1 MADAT
6 RLRTVRGHLWFLM
19 CLGVACVDLNGGSI
33 AIGQPPFGVPFGEDA
48 EPLGVSGLQSLLPS
62 QPPRGLQKTADYTG
76 LNSRWQPLGNS
87 IADEIVN
94 FYDKTPESFSAQR
107 QALQT
112 LLQYADDLRE
122 ASLEETD
129 REQQAQLLFL
139 SGQLQRKAG
148 LLYET
153 LKTLEKTAIQSPLL
167 AARIH
172 LDNLEFDLSNWK
184 TDAGSRE
191 GWTKYLKL
199 DELDKSLNPEADEED
214 GADDKT
220 DNEETDNNEADE
232 EEYTGP
238 TISTKVGS
246 RKAVEATRER
256 LRPLSS
262 HSPEV
267 RKILTSPPMI
277 QLADSLETLLEQ
289 WDTATDSENE
299 AIARYQKLRAI
310 ISRENPEDEYDLLGF
325 LPTISDYERAR
336 IGRRVNGQMALDI
349 QAEFQKVSDAAGD
362 AANSLGH
369 WLRRTYFN
377 YDTHVTLFEGD
388 LQSMADRRDR
398 RVEPVREVVDGA
410 QVSGQANTETTTT
423 VDVVPNESAAE
434 LHLLVNG
441 VTNSQTVGE
450 KCQIRVRN
458 AGRADFDATKPIYIT
473 PNGFQTAPARAG
485 AQAGNNPFDAQT
497 PISCLPVFGTALGNF
512 ALNQARQRI
521 PESNAMARRR
531 VVSRLQERLDQ
542 EVGEGLA
549 EGETTLREGQLAR
562 LEKYDLHPKAAHY
575 RSTDTLVFLT
585 NRSTRSDEF
594 GGGEMPLDFIEP
606 TGITLHAHESALTA
620 FLDRANLENRTL
632 DEKGLRAEFE
642 RYFSDL
648 FGQDLDFSVEE
659 TDPDKFTFFEQDN
672 LRVIIE
678 NGKVYVLFRAKFE
691 VEENVSPQLIS
702 VPLQLIPDGENILLR
717 RGKGREIFAETL
729 PEYEEDEDVRKNQ
742 RSGVLVSTG
751 VRNQLEKSILETNE
765 LTRYVELKMEDKP
778 TRYFIRRITAAN
790 GWLSAWLV
798 PEAEAS
804 AVMASEANE
813 TSPLPEAPTVEAAP
827 EPET

>member
-1 MADAT
+1 MADAS
-6 RLRTVRGHLWFLM
+6 RVRTVRGQLWFLM
-19 CLGVACVDLNGGSI
+19 CLGVACAYLNGGSV

-87 IADEIVN
+87 IADEIVK

-112 LLQYADDLRE
+112 LLEYADDLRE

-129 REQQAQLLFL
+129 REQQAKLLFL
-139 SGQLQRKAG
+139 SGQLQRKAA

-153 LKTLEKTAIQSPLL
+153 LKTLEKTATQSPLL

-184 TDAGSRE
+184 AEEGNSD
-191 GWTKYLKL
+191 GWTKYLGL
-199 DELDKSLNPEADEED
+199 VELDKSLNPKADEED
-214 GADDKT
+214 EVD
-220 DNEETDNNEADE
+220 EETNNDEADE

-238 TISTKVGS
+238 VISTKVGS

-256 LRPLSS
+256 LRPLAS
-262 HSPEV
+262 HSAEV
-267 RKILTSPPMI
+267 REILTSQPMT
-277 QLADSLETLLEQ
+277 QLADALETLLAQ
-289 WDTATDSENE
+289 WDAATDSKNE
-299 AIARYQKLRAI
+299 SIARYQKLRAI

-336 IGRRVNGQMALDI
+336 IGRRVNGQMAIDI
-349 QAEFQKVSDAAGD
+349 QTEYQQVSDAAGD
-362 AANSLGH
+362 AANSLGL

-377 YDTHVTLFEGD
+377 YDTHTTIFEGD
-388 LQSMADRRDR
+388 LQNMADRRDR
-398 RVEPVREVVDGA
+398 QVEPVREVVDGA

-423 VDVVPNESAAE
+423 IDVVPNESAAE
-434 LHLLVNG
+434 VHLLVNG

-458 AGRADFDATKPIYIT
+458 AGRADFDARKPIFIT
-473 PNGFQTAPARAG
+473 PNGFETTPAVAGARAG
-485 AQAGNNPFDAQT
+485 NTPFDAQT
-497 PISCLPVFGTALGNF
+497 PISCLPVFGTALENF
-512 ALNQARQRI
+512 ALNQARQKI

-542 EVGEGLA
+542 EVGDGLA

-594 GGGEMPLDFIEP
+594 GGGEMPLDFVEP

-648 FGQDLDFSVEE
+648 FGQDFDFAVEE
-659 TDPDKFTFFEQDN
+659 TDPDEFTFFEQDN
-672 LRVIIE
+672 LRVIVE
-678 NGKVYVLFRAKFE
+678 NGEVYVLFRAKFE

-702 VPLQLIPDGENILLR
+702 VPFQLIPDGENIQLR

-729 PEYEEDEDVRKNQ
+729 PEYEENDDVRKNQ

-751 VRNQLEKSILETNE
+751 VRNQLEKSIPETNE
-765 LTRYVELKMEDKP
+765 LTRFVEVKMQDKP

-790 GWLSAWLV
+790 GWLSIWLI
-798 PEAEAS
+798 PEDEAS
-804 AVMASEANE
+804 AVIASEANQ
-813 TSPLPEAPTVEAAP
+813 TGPLPEAPTVEAAP
-827 EPET
+827 VPES